1 MLASNATS
9 RQQAHSRM
17 GRPTTGCAG
26 RWHVVKDKDPSTCFV
41 FVTSRGSGQAACGLP
56 LDARSL
62 QPVSGWDEG
71 VQRALLV
78 GYCLQYCSH
87 AVLSFSWHE
96 RLLVW
101 AAAMINNT
109 RLSYRA
115 SIHIQPT
122 YVSWEHGTQSPSA
135 VTPDYHHP
143 LGYHTRF
150 THTSPPSSSAPSG
163 AG

>member
-1 MLASNATS
+1 MDFLPKNHQDWACEELLDISHELDCHSCYLPCWPALDTATRCSMLASNATS

-78 GYCLQYCSH
+78 GCCLQNSSH

-96 RLLVW
+96 RFLVW
-101 AAAMINNT
+101 AAVMINNT
-109 RLSYRA
+109 RLSHRA
-115 SIHIQPT
+115 SIHNQPT
-122 YVSWEHGTQSPSA
+122 
-135 VTPDYHHP
+135 
-143 LGYHTRF
+143 
-150 THTSPPSSSAPSG
+150 
-163 AG
+163 